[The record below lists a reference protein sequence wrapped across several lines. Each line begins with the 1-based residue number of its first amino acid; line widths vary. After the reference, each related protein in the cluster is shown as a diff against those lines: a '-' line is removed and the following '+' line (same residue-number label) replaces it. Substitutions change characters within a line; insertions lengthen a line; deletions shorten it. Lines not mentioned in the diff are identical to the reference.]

1 MHRRKGANTMDHADI
16 GEIKDAFNRASDS
29 VRLVAL
35 LSPT

>member
-1 MHRRKGANTMDHADI
+1 MYNMDIEGLKRD
-16 GEIKDAFNRASDS
+16 FNWGVGC

>member
-1 MHRRKGANTMDHADI
+1 MAVQH
-16 GEIKDAFNRASDS
+16 EIELKRDFNGGVGC

>member
-1 MHRRKGANTMDHADI
+1 MLKLDFEGLKREFDQGA
-16 GEIKDAFNRASDS
+16 GS

>member
-1 MHRRKGANTMDHADI
+1 MYNLDI
-16 GEIKDAFNRASDS
+16 EELKRDFNRGVGC